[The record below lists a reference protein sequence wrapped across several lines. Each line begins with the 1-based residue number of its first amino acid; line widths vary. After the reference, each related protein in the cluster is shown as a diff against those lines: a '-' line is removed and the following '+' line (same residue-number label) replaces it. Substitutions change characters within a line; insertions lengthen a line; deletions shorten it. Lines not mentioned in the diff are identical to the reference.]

1 MMFSYICNLLVGRT
15 PDGSKTIFEALRP
28 AIVKVVSFETREYS
42 YYADTMGNL
51 YDSCYCAD
59 LGVWC
64 ESPDDDE

>member
-1 MMFSYICNLLVGRT
+1 MISYICNLLAGRT

-28 AIVKVVSFETREYS
+28 AIVKVVSFETRA
-42 YYADTMGNL
+42 YAYFADAMDNL

-64 ESPDDDE
+64 DSSDDTE